1 MEVELDGED
10 CLGQVPDASWA
21 VPQIP
26 SPPTAS
32 GLCWPKG
39 HPHHQHLAGSDTFVP
54 DVCYLPMPNFYG
66 SQQNNTGT
74 LKRRRNF

>member
-1 MEVELDGED
+1 MEIELDSED

-21 VPQIP
+21 VPEIP

-32 GLCWPKG
+32 GLSWPKTR
-39 HPHHQHLAGSDTFVP
+39 PHQHGMVSDTFVP
-54 DVCYLPMPNFYG
+54 DVSYLPMPNFYE
-66 SQQNNTGT
+66 SQQNNTGI